1 MNGASH
7 VKTQNIGDDLRLPC
21 FMGDAGSLLQ
31 SVDSFRNVTIP
42 FQSKHVPALK
52 RNMWFALKRPADRS
66 RSGLL
71 CVWKEQKCCVFLPS
85 DNKRKPILLRLR
97 VDPQF
102 FSAGLTVFVA
112 TLSSKARRLWVED
125 VWMWKG
131 RDVFTEE
138 SFTSRMGLM
147 AQWIGT
153 YCIADARLIGGVE
166 MEAAAWTSLSA
177 VTPDGIW
184 EFQQDEANRR
194 PLLWIPNH
202 RSLEASVSAPA
213 PVQTNES
220 VIEHVG
226 GGAVIAIGTKGA
238 GPDQWN
244 LTSSDGVSYG
254 MALIRKLAISTAL
267 RAITTGVVRMEVE
280 WVPGFNKWE
289 VRGLSTEHA
298 SRSDYF
304 EKSK

>member
-1 MNGASH
+1 MSSAAQ

-21 FMGDAGSLLQ
+21 FMGNVDALLQ

-71 CVWKEQKCCVFLPS
+71 CVWKEQKCCVYLPS

-102 FSAGLTVFVA
+102 FAAGLTVFVA
-112 TLSSKARRLWVED
+112 TMSSKSRRLWIED
-125 VWMWKG
+125 ALLWKG
-131 RDVFTEE
+131 RNVFEEE
-138 SFTSRMGLM
+138 SFTSRMGLVS
-147 AQWIGT
+147 QWIGH
-153 YCIADARLIGGVE
+153 YCIADARLIGGLE

-184 EFQQDEANRR
+184 EFQQDEVNRR

-202 RSLEASVSAPA
+202 RSIEPA
-213 PVQTNES
+213 AA
-220 VIEHVG
+220 VIEHIPAEEG
-226 GGAVIAIGTKGA
+226 GDGGAVIAIGTKGA

-254 MALIRKLAISTAL
+254 MALIRKLSISTAL
-267 RAITTGVVRMEVE
+267 RALTTNVVRLEVG
-280 WVPGFNKWE
+280 WVAGFNKWE
-289 VRGLSTEHA
+289 VRSLSTDHA